1 MIKFEEILKKSES
14 MKRILGLSLLA
25 VLTLASCKKNE
36 ATETSTAT
44 TATEQKDP
52 FADDRVVKQSDLV
65 SEAKN
70 HAETTLALSEPDFNF
85 GKIKKGDKVAQC
97 TLKEHKG
104 YLLGYESD
112 VVRVSGFGSTGI

>member
-44 TATEQKDP
+44 TTEQKDP